1 MALLDMEFHQKIL
14 VAEWALDKRR
24 FLSIRL
30 PSMPKF
36 EDPWRKKFLPGLSS
50 NALAMQS
57 ANGLT
62 GRRAVHE
69 CLVGSSP
76 QKPLPRPPPPRL
88 GVRTPCLGALA
99 PGAAASGPGPA
110 AYPCSPPRPH
120 PQRPRPGRAP
130 PPGPARRSRR
140 RAGAP
145 WAKRAA
151 GHGRT
156 LRRRRSPESLPAGA
170 GSGCLEGGTGSG
182 CRWRGPEAPGAAGP
196 DGGVR
201 RDPSPWRPPRRQG
214 RDARPLLDQL
224 LAESAA
230 WGPPEPAPRRPA
242 RPRPTAV
249 AGSAVSAEQS
259 TEGHPG
265 SGSVSEAPG
274 SSGKKPERPAAI
286 SYDHAEEGLMASIE
300 REYCR

>member
-1 MALLDMEFHQKIL
+1 MGQA
-14 VAEWALDKRR
+14 
-24 FLSIRL
+24 
-30 PSMPKF
+30 
-36 EDPWRKKFLPGLSS
+36 
-50 NALAMQS
+50 
-57 ANGLT
+57 
-62 GRRAVHE
+62 
-69 CLVGSSP
+69 
-76 QKPLPRPPPPRL
+76 
-88 GVRTPCLGALA
+88 
-99 PGAAASGPGPA
+99 
-110 AYPCSPPRPH
+110 
-120 PQRPRPGRAP
+120 
-130 PPGPARRSRR
+130 
-140 RAGAP
+140 
-145 WAKRAA
+145 
-151 GHGRT
+151 
-156 LRRRRSPESLPAGA
+156 RRRSPESLPAGA